1 MPRSQR
7 DTAIADTFN
16 RRAKSVWFSPIRFRN
31 FSILAAHDGLAT
43 LAPDRTFS
51 LPRPPD
57 TSGISYQGRS
67 YSLQQSVTVGD
78 AENISNNV
86 NTGDINRKYLDRET
100 CETVRI
106 LASSLLFSHY
116 TSRSKRTVRFARRSR
131 VI

>member
-1 MPRSQR
+1 LLL
-7 DTAIADTFN
+7 IA
-16 RRAKSVWFSPIRFRN
+16 P
-31 FSILAAHDGLAT
+31 
-43 LAPDRTFS
+43 FS

-57 TSGISYQGRS
+57 TSGVSYQGRS